1 MRGLVMRRAH
11 PELRDLVR
19 EASRALS
26 LLDAGRLE
34 ELALSCMA
42 LNREIELADNARREE
57 MALEAREAQGD
68 MAVFGR
74 LLEATRANLA
84 VMARIRALRRGRQLE
99 YGQRGAPGGR
109 GYGND

>member
-1 MRGLVMRRAH
+1 MQGLEARRAH
-11 PELRDLVR
+11 PELRELVR

-26 LLDAGRLE
+26 LLDAERLE
-34 ELALSCMA
+34 ELALCSRA
-42 LNREIELADNARREE
+42 LNRDIEFRDDAGRVE
-57 MALEAREAQGD
+57 MARQARESRED

-99 YGQRGAPGGR
+99 YGERGTERGR
-109 GYGND
+109 GYGDD